1 MTEKTFISESFKT
14 QYNSTGR
21 VFKLELPS
29 KCIHCGRIMT
39 PDVEASTDDKNLK
52 AALLLKCT
60 YCGKYFVAA
69 YELISPEHFHLI
81 EYSYSAII
89 DYDLPIELEEFSPTG
104 VEIYKQ
110 ALKAEYYN
118 LDQISGIGF
127 RKALEYFIKD
137 FLVNERNKTE
147 YTERAIPLM
156 QAIKELNFDK
166 MINLATAATWIGN
179 DETHYLKKYSKS
191 EVDNMKKF
199 IKALAFYLSA
209 ERSAGKAASFIS
221 EK

>member
-1 MTEKTFISESFKT
+1 MIEKTFISESFKT
-14 QYNSTGR
+14 QYNSIGR
-21 VFKLELPS
+21 SFKLELPS

-39 PDVEASTDDKNLK
+39 PDVKASTDDKNLK
-52 AALLLKCT
+52 AALLLQCKC
-60 YCGKYFVAA
+60 CGKYFVAA
-69 YELISPEHFHLI
+69 YELISPEHFRLI

-156 QAIKELNFDK
+156 QAIKDLDFDK

-179 DETHYLKKYSKS
+179 DETHT
-191 EVDNMKKF
+191 
-199 IKALAFYLSA
+199 
-209 ERSAGKAASFIS
+209 
-221 EK
+221 